1 MDGLLALTIIMIVYA
16 IGDMIATKTKAVIS
30 MLFVAS
36 VLFAV
41 MFWMGLPGTVFQDS
55 MLQPFANVTV
65 GLLLVHMGTTI
76 KLREFIANWK
86 TVVVVFCST
95 IAICAGVFF
104 LGQLIINKDMALI
117 GAPILGGG
125 VVAFLVMSDAL
136 KSAGP
141 EIVLFGSLVLVIQGV
156 VGFPIA
162 SMLCKKEAL
171 RLKGQILDGS
181 LTLMEEKKESGEGNK
196 EKKSVFKVPDKYNS
210 PNFIIAKLAVV
221 ALIAS
226 KLSTLSGG
234 KVNTLVICL
243 ILGILAREIGFLDEG
258 SLTKANGFTFVI
270 GAVLTNVFAN
280 LAQTTP
286 ATIASMLAPLAVVV
300 VIGLACCALVAI
312 LVGKIFGLSWY
323 MSFAMGVTALFGF
336 PGTLIVPSE
345 VVRAVADN
353 EEQKAILT
361 ENLVPTMIISGF
373 VSVSIVSVLAAG
385 IMAGW
390 A

>member
-1 MDGLLALTIIMIVYA
+1 
-16 IGDMIATKTKAVIS
+16 
-30 MLFVAS
+30 
-36 VLFAV
+36 

-76 KLREFIANWK
+76 KLKEFIANWK

-95 IAICAGVFF
+95 IAICVGVFF

-196 EKKSVFKVPDKYNS
+196 EKKSVFQVPDKYNS

-226 KLSTLSGG
+226 KLSALSGG
-234 KVNTLVICL
+234 KVTNMLVICL

-286 ATIASMLAPLAVVV
+286 ATIASMIAPLAVVV

-373 VSVSIVSVLAAG
+373 VSVSIVLVLAAG